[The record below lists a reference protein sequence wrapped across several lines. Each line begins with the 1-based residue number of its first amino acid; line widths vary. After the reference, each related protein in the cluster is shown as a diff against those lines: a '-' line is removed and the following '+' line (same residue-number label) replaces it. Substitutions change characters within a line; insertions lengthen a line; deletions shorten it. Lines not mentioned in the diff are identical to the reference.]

1 MKAKLGIPP
10 RWNRAPLLFDGAL
23 PKFNALVGRH
33 PPGAERRGPPAE
45 CMRPDYGFDDAQA
58 EVRAPPALSGRLEAG
73 STSNLW
79 FHGSQ
84 GMRVEI
90 ELPQGPDL
98 SAISDIAMFHCG
110 LSETVLRLPLV
121 RTHGRN
127 PRVRLPQAPSPL
139 CILGRARSDTLG

>member
-10 RWNRAPLLFDGAL
+10 RWNRAPLLLDGAL

-33 PPGAERRGPPAE
+33 PPGAERRAPPAE
-45 CMRPDYGFDDAQA
+45 CMRPDYGFDDARA
-58 EVRAPPALSGRLEAG
+58 EVRAAPAVSGRLEAG

-84 GMRVEI
+84 GLRVEI

-98 SAISDIAMFHCG
+98 STISDIAMF
-110 LSETVLRLPLV
+110 LLRIV
-121 RTHGRN
+121 RNYAKVFAGQNSWQEPACRPTPPGAFAFVH
-127 PRVRLPQAPSPL
+127 PRS
-139 CILGRARSDTLG
+139 G